1 MKNFFECLNEI
12 LLVGLIIILIVSFE
26 IPSMLIT
33 SPVVSVIDDE
43 QLIEKQ
49 LQQQK
54 NIELFVNLIVWVC
67 IINFIVFFISFL
79 ISRFMKN
86 KEKSSDNEKMII
98 ESKIKVIQTI
108 DYISVIISSIFV
120 GLMSFLIH
128 ERGIAILVIEIPS
141 VLFIISAIFRLNK
154 KTIVSNI
161 ICGIT
166 IFIILL
172 SMIGSSIYMNIE
184 ENNKFEK
191 SYEFEKEYKPVTYNK

>member
-1 MKNFFECLNEI
+1 MKDFLECLNKI
-12 LLVGLIIILIVSFE
+12 LLVGLIIILILSFE
-26 IPSMLIT
+26 IPSILIT
-33 SPVVSVIDDE
+33 GSVVDDE

-54 NIELFVNLIVWVC
+54 NSESFVNLIVWVC

-86 KEKSSDNEKMII
+86 KKKSSDNEKMII

-120 GLMSFLIH
+120 EVMFLLIH
-128 ERGIAILVIEIPS
+128 KGIAILIIEIPL
-141 VLFIISAIFRLNK
+141 VLFIISVIFRLNE
-154 KTIVSNI
+154 KTMVSNI

-172 SMIGSSIYMNIE
+172 SMIGSSLYMNIE

-191 SYEFEKEYKPVTYNK
+191 SYELEKEYKPVTYKK

>member
-1 MKNFFECLNEI
+1 MKDFLECLNKI
-12 LLVGLIIILIVSFE
+12 LLVGLIIILILSFE
-26 IPSMLIT
+26 IPSILIT
-33 SPVVSVIDDE
+33 GSVVDDE

-49 LQQQK
+49 LQQK
-54 NIELFVNLIVWVC
+54 NSESFVNLIVWVC

-86 KEKSSDNEKMII
+86 KKKSSDNEKMII

-120 GLMSFLIH
+120 EVMFLLIH
-128 ERGIAILVIEIPS
+128 KGIAILIIEIPL
-141 VLFIISAIFRLNK
+141 VLFIISVIFRLNE
-154 KTIVSNI
+154 KTMVSNI

-172 SMIGSSIYMNIE
+172 SMIGSSLYMNIE

-191 SYEFEKEYKPVTYNK
+191 SYELEKEYKPVTYKK